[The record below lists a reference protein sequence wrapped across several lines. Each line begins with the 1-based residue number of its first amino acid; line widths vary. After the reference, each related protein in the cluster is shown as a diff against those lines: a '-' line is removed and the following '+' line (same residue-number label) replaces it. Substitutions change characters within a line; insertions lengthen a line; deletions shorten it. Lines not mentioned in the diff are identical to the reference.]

1 MLRGSLIRKKYEN
14 KLINIKNKQNLNKNE
29 NNKIDILQDLENKS
43 LIIQKMLRGSLIRK
57 KYENKLTNI
66 KKKKTNKNKDLNKN
80 KRLKNNES
88 SSLRSE
94 ISKISINSDDLN
106 FSDEEDESENDIKEL
121 DLPSDTD

>member
-1 MLRGSLIRKKYEN
+1 
-14 KLINIKNKQNLNKNE
+14 
-29 NNKIDILQDLENKS
+29 
-43 LIIQKMLRGSLIRK
+43 MLRGSLIRK